1 MPSLFASIQFLF
13 GICLALSQPVLLYR
27 AWYRLPFGEFLFL
40 FIMDQFL
47 LFYFFVLPPK
57 SSIGDQVDANELLED
72 DDSRRWSD
80 EDFASLKNAL
90 RDFESIEKN
99 ITDDQD
105 LLKQN

>member
-72 DDSRRWSD
+72 DDPRRWSD

-90 RDFESIEKN
+90 RDFEPIEKN
-99 ITDDQD
+99 ITGDPNH
-105 LLKQN
+105 LKQN